1 MMMQVTTPTQDITPQ
16 EAIKRLEQ
24 HFSSR
29 EGMLTHALTVLSTSG
44 QPTDVTFY
52 RRRPLL
58 DVKVSTKIGAARLYG
73 LESHLPRLLKRI
85 EFSNGAV
92 VSLGEIWTINPMP
105 MRGFSAEELAS
116 VDLSQGEERH
126 GPRGETLRKMIRKT
140 YHCKSLKETDY
151 FLRRWIA
158 S

>member
-1 MMMQVTTPTQDITPQ
+1 MMQVTTPTQDITPQ
-16 EAIKRLEQ
+16 EAIKRLDQ
-24 HFSSR
+24 HFGSR
-29 EGMLTHALTVLSTSG
+29 EGMLTHTLTVLSTSG

-73 LESHLPRLLKRI
+73 LESYLPRLLKRI

-105 MRGFSAEELAS
+105 MGGFSAEELAS

-140 YHCKSLKETDY
+140 YHCKSRKETDY

>member
-1 MMMQVTTPTQDITPQ
+1 MTQFTTSTQHIAPQ

-24 HFSSR
+24 HLTLR
-29 EGMLTHALTVLSTSG
+29 EEMLTHTLAMLSTSG

-52 RRRPLL
+52 KRRPLL
-58 DVKVSTKIGAARLYG
+58 DVKISTKIGAARLYG

-105 MRGFSAEELAS
+105 MGGFSAEELAS
-116 VDLSQGEERH
+116 A
-126 GPRGETLRKMIRKT
+126 TFRKV
-140 YHCKSLKETDY
+140 KSDMVREAK
-151 FLRRWIA
+151 RCGK
-158 S
+158 

>member
-1 MMMQVTTPTQDITPQ
+1 MMTQVTTPTQHIAPQ

-24 HFSSR
+24 HFGSR
-29 EGMLTHALTVLSTSG
+29 EEMLTHTLAMLSASG

-105 MRGFSAEELAS
+105 MGGFSAEELAS

-140 YHCKSLKETDY
+140 YHCKSRKETDY

>member
-1 MMMQVTTPTQDITPQ
+1 MKQVTTPTEDITPQ

-24 HFSSR
+24 HFGSR
-29 EGMLTHALTVLSTSG
+29 EGFLTHTLTVLSTSG

-58 DVKVSTKIGAARLYG
+58 DVKVSTKIGAARFYG

-92 VSLGEIWTINPMP
+92 ASMGEIWTINPMP
-105 MRGFSAEELAS
+105 MGGFSAEELAS
-116 VDLSQGEERH
+116 VDLSKGEERH
-126 GPRGETLRKMIRKT
+126 GPQGETLRKMIRKT
-140 YHCKSLKETDY
+140 YHCTSRKEIDY